1 MGEHPHKHH
10 STEDNLAFANDPL
23 PEAVDWRSKG
33 VVTPVRDQGQVD
45 PSYAFTA
52 ADAISR

>member
-1 MGEHPHKHH
+1 MGKHH
-10 STEDNLAFANDPL
+10 NTEDNFAFSNDVL

-33 VVTPVRDQGQVD
+33 VVTPVRNQGQVY
-45 PSYAFTA
+45 SSHAFTA